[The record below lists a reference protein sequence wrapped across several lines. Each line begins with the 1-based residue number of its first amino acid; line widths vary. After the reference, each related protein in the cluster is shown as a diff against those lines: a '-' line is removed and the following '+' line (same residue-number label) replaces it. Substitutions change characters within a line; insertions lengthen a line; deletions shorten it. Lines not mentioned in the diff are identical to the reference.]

1 MATVVVETF
10 IETTPERVWDA
21 ARDYGALHTRLAPGF
36 VTTTEVVFEE
46 GAPVRI
52 VRFASG
58 AHARETMVTVDDE
71 RRRLVW
77 SIRGETVRHHNG
89 VLRVEAVHGGC
100 RVEWTADVLPAALV
114 ETFQPAMEQGL
125 AAMKA
130 HFEAA

>member
-1 MATVVVETF
+1 M
-10 IETTPERVWDA
+10 
-21 ARDYGALHTRLAPGF
+21 
-36 VTTTEVVFEE
+36 TTTEVVFEE

-100 RVEWTADVLPAALV
+100 GESSGPPMSCRRRRLWKPSSRRWNKGWLR
-114 ETFQPAMEQGL
+114 
-125 AAMKA
+125 
-130 HFEAA
+130 